1 MTNRRGKRLTR
12 WAAAGAACAGMLV
25 GGCGKGGDGPA
36 VEIDS
41 NGTAAML
48 EAAEPVRI
56 AHNVRVER
64 LGVLWSRG
72 IVAFRYRDADGNL
85 RDDQGNANV
94 QLILPDRFAMR
105 IHKVGETLLWI
116 GCDAERYWMI
126 DLLTEPSRAYV
137 GRHDD
142 FTGEKGERVGLPVPP
157 RELSRL
163 MGLEELPPFEAGG
176 ARLRSVTDRAVV
188 IEVPSRWGWW
198 VYRLDGEGRAEAI
211 QLRNME
217 DRVLL
222 EATLENYTPVEL
234 RGVGGARPRTAGR
247 VRLTAPGTDW
257 RITVELD
264 VPNNR
269 LPNDEAFDFDELVDI
284 LGPDEVIDLDLAEPG
299 TGSGIEPDG
308 AGS

>member
-12 WAAAGAACAGMLV
+12 WATAGAACAGMFV
-25 GGCGKGGDGPA
+25 SGCGKGGDGPA

-41 NGTAAML
+41 NGISAML
-48 EAAEPVRI
+48 ETAEPVRI
-56 AHNVRVER
+56 AHNARVER

-72 IVAFRYRDADGNL
+72 IVAFRYRDAEGKL

-176 ARLRSVTDRAVV
+176 AASQRDGTGGGYRCPEPVGLVG
-188 IEVPSRWGWW
+188 VPARRRGACGS
-198 VYRLDGEGRAEAI
+198 DP
-211 QLRNME
+211 
-217 DRVLL
+217 
-222 EATLENYTPVEL
+222 TP
-234 RGVGGARPRTAGR
+234 
-247 VRLTAPGTDW
+247 
-257 RITVELD
+257 
-264 VPNNR
+264 
-269 LPNDEAFDFDELVDI
+269 
-284 LGPDEVIDLDLAEPG
+284 EPG
-299 TGSGIEPDG
+299 GSGV
-308 AGS
+308 AGGNAGELHPC